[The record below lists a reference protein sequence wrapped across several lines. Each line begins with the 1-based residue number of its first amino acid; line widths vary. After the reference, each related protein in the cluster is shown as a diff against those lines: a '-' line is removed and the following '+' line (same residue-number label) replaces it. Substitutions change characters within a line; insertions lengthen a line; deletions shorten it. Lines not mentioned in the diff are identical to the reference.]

1 MSTPLLADAV
11 ARTLIRDLGTLAD
24 EIQAYPDDETLW
36 TTAPG
41 TRNSGGVLANHLT
54 GNLLHYV
61 GGLLGDTG
69 YVRDRQE
76 EFGARDLPREQLLS
90 RIQRTRAV
98 VDEVV
103 RSLSEADLEAPFP
116 DPPRRMDGI
125 RTGPFLLHL
134 VSHLGYHLGQVNYHR
149 RMLEGREETAGK

>member
-1 MSTPLLADAV
+1 MSTPLLAESV

-24 EIQAYPDDETLW
+24 EIEAYEDDETLW

-61 GGLLGDTG
+61 GGLLGGSG
-69 YVRDRQE
+69 YVRDRQG
-76 EFGARDLPREQLLS
+76 EFQARDLPRDQLLS
-90 RIQRTRAV
+90 RIERARAV
-98 VDEVV
+98 VDQVV

-116 DPPRRMDGI
+116 EPPTRMAGI

-134 VSHLGYHLGQVNYHR
+134 VSHFGYHLGQVNYHR
-149 RMLEGREETAGK
+149 RMLDGRGEADGE